1 VRACICTCS
10 NKTKQKKNH
19 NPPRLKIKKK
29 VDALR
34 QHVTER
40 IQVLVVIN
48 SPWGPL
54 REAFLTLCAAL
65 DIRAVIPPEV
75 PTTLNKTRLTKTHS
89 KKNAPSTKH
98 QDSA

>member
-1 VRACICTCS
+1 VRVCVRAVTKP
-10 NKTKQKKNH
+10 NKRKSQLTSSQK
-19 NPPRLKIKKK
+19 KKK

-54 REAFLTLCAAL
+54 REAFLTLCEAL
-65 DIRAVIPPEV
+65 DVRAVIPPEV